1 MSLSNETAGI
11 CGLFCGT
18 CQMFPEYCDGCLSD
32 RVFSYCVQC
41 RHGFRDCAKEHQVT
55 WCWEC
60 TAFPCERLEGF
71 SKEHIVNG
79 ICHHEHVI
87 EDLQYMK
94 EHGVEAW
101 VQMQEQT
108 HRCSTCGTLMHW
120 FEPNCQKCGISK

>member
-18 CQMFPEYCDGCLSD
+18 CQMFPEHCDGCLSD

-108 HRCSTCGTLMHW
+108 NRCSACGTLMHW